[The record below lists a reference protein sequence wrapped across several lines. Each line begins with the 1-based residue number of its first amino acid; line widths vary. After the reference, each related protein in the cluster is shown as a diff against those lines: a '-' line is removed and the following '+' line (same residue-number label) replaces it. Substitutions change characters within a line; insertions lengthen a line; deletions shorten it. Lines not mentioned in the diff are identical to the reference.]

1 MKNRGLQLDPATGDL
16 RINIIRDYPNYSISV
31 GAVVGDVTKQN
42 QALIIGL
49 HSGEIKTAPTVGV
62 GISGLTLSHETL
74 LYLHRTRDQIEKDG
88 QHINFL
94 DIEITADNKTTIKLN
109 ANY

>member
-16 RINIIRDYPNYSISV
+16 LINIIRDYPNNSIKV

-49 HSGEIKTAPTVGV
+49 HAGEVKTAPTVGV
-62 GISGLTLSHETL
+62 GISRLALSHETL
-74 LYLHRTRDQIEKDG
+74 LYKHRLRDQLEKDG
-88 QHINFL
+88 QNINFL
-94 DIEITADNKTTIKLN
+94 DIEITADNKTSIKIN